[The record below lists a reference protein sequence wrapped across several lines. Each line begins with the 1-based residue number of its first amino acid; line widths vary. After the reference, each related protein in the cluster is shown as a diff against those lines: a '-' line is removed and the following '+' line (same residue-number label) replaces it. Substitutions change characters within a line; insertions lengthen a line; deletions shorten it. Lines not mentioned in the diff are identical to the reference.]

1 MNEKIGKV
9 TLNLDYY
16 EGQDFYSDGVIEEHL
31 LELVKHHEPEEYQDI
46 ILKEKNW
53 AVMYHLSQQ
62 RENILEWYPITK
74 EDSVLEIGAGCG
86 AISGVLA
93 KKKPDGLWQMTCLR

>member
-31 LELVKHHEPEEYQDI
+31 LELVKHHSP
-46 ILKEKNW
+46 
-53 AVMYHLSQQ
+53 VFFF
-62 RENILEWYPITK
+62 
-74 EDSVLEIGAGCG
+74 
-86 AISGVLA
+86 
-93 KKKPDGLWQMTCLR
+93 

>member
-31 LELVKHHEPEEYQDI
+31 LELVKCI
-46 ILKEKNW
+46 IFHSKE
-53 AVMYHLSQQ
+53 
-62 RENILEWYPITK
+62 RIF
-74 EDSVLEIGAGCG
+74 
-86 AISGVLA
+86 
-93 KKKPDGLWQMTCLR
+93 

>member
-74 EDSVLEIGAGCG
+74 TKIPCLKSEPDVVQSLVCLQ
-86 AISGVLA
+86 
-93 KKKPDGLWQMTCLR
+93 KKPDGLWQMTCLR

>member
-53 AVMYHLSQQ
+53 AVTLIIPNNLCELFP
-62 RENILEWYPITK
+62 RNF
-74 EDSVLEIGAGCG
+74 A
-86 AISGVLA
+86 
-93 KKKPDGLWQMTCLR
+93 

>member
-62 RENILEWYPITK
+62 RENILEWYPITNRSRMWCNLWCACK
-74 EDSVLEIGAGCG
+74 KSRTGCG
-86 AISGVLA
+86 
-93 KKKPDGLWQMTCLR
+93 K

>member
-31 LELVKHHEPEEYQDI
+31 LELVKHHEPEEYQY
-46 ILKEKNW
+46 LKRKKLGCDVSSFT
-53 AVMYHLSQQ
+53 AK
-62 RENILEWYPITK
+62 REYFRVVSDNK
-74 EDSVLEIGAGCG
+74 GRFRA
-86 AISGVLA
+86 
-93 KKKPDGLWQMTCLR
+93 

>member
-53 AVMYHLSQQ
+53 AVM
-62 RENILEWYPITK
+62 
-74 EDSVLEIGAGCG
+74 
-86 AISGVLA
+86 
-93 KKKPDGLWQMTCLR
+93 

>member
-16 EGQDFYSDGVIEEHL
+16 EAQDFYSDGVIEEHL

-53 AVMYHLSQQ
+53 AGLSAS
-62 RENILEWYPITK
+62 L
-74 EDSVLEIGAGCG
+74 S
-86 AISGVLA
+86 SG
-93 KKKPDGLWQMTCLR
+93 KKCLRLSSG

>member
-31 LELVKHHEPEEYQDI
+31 LELVKHHEPEEYQDFI
-46 ILKEKNW
+46 FCDFVL
-53 AVMYHLSQQ
+53 LS
-62 RENILEWYPITK
+62 
-74 EDSVLEIGAGCG
+74 
-86 AISGVLA
+86 
-93 KKKPDGLWQMTCLR
+93 

>member
-31 LELVKHHEPEEYQDI
+31 LELVKHHEPED
-46 ILKEKNW
+46 LP
-53 AVMYHLSQQ
+53 MT
-62 RENILEWYPITK
+62 RPISASAT
-74 EDSVLEIGAGCG
+74 
-86 AISGVLA
+86 
-93 KKKPDGLWQMTCLR
+93 LRW

>member
-53 AVMYHLSQQ
+53 AVVQSLVCLQ
-62 RENILEWYPITK
+62 
-74 EDSVLEIGAGCG
+74 
-86 AISGVLA
+86 
-93 KKKPDGLWQMTCLR
+93 KKPDGLWQMTCLR

>member
-46 ILKEKNW
+46 ILKEKKLGCDVSSFT
-53 AVMYHLSQQ
+53 AK
-62 RENILEWYPITK
+62 REYFRVVSDNK
-74 EDSVLEIGAGCG
+74 GRFRA
-86 AISGVLA
+86 
-93 KKKPDGLWQMTCLR
+93 